1 MSLITCPDCGTQ
13 VSVSAVACPQC
24 GRPMAP
30 AIVEPIPAPEVIVR
44 DVPRKEKLPPWALA
58 LLIILGVGT
67 LITVFV
73 LLRNS
78 NADEDNR
85 NINVRMSQREAAN
98 SRLTNTTNRTVTT
111 GNVSSSE
118 VTVPQTSVPS
128 TQDTTVVTSSSGSS
142 STSSTPSRSETATGE
157 TVPVNKSV
165 LTIDAK
171 IRNPSGT
178 AQPVQKETFYL
189 LDKDLESILSDADI
203 DDEEGRGLV
212 NAFGM
217 SVVYPSRYPEINR
230 KALAAINKHVIA
242 KTLTDGSGK
251 AKFPDVKPNSYYL
264 FGITKT
270 REGFSVWNTPIT
282 LTEGQMNLNLEPS
295 GSGR

>member
-1 MSLITCPDCGTQ
+1 MSLVTCPDCGN
-13 VSVSAVACPQC
+13 SVSTDAVACPQC
-24 GRPMAP
+24 GRPLAP
-30 AIVEPIPAPEVIVR
+30 VVVEPIPAPEVIVR
-44 DVPRKEKLPPWALA
+44 EVPREKKFPPWAIA
-58 LLIILGVGT
+58 LIAILGAG
-67 LITVFV
+67 V
-73 LLRNS
+73 LLTLFMLMRNRD
-78 NADEDNR
+78 ADEDNR
-85 NINVRMSQREAAN
+85 NINVRMSQRDAATN
-98 SRLTNTTNRTVTT
+98 SRSSTNATTRSGTTTTVPQT
-111 GNVSSSE
+111 SE
-118 VTVPQTSVPS
+118 VTVPSS
-128 TQDTTVVTSSSGSS
+128 QDTTVVT
-142 STSSTPSRSETATGE
+142 TNTPLPRTETATGE

-171 IRNPSGT
+171 IRSSSGT

-189 LDKDLESILSDADI
+189 LDKDLESILSEANI

-230 KALAAINKHVIA
+230 KALAAINKHVVA

-282 LTEGQMNLNLEPS
+282 LSEGQMNLNLEPS